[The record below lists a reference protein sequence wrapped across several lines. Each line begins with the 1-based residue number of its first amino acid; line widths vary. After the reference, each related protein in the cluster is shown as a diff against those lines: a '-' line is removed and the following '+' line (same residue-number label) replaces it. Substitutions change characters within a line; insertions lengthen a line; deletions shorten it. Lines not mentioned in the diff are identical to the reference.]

1 MVYQTNLEGLPSIY
15 PDANRIMPD
24 LVTTSGNTIWSQLGN
39 SYTQVVDLSNIDNSR
54 AFLPPGISEDP
65 RSPHFFDQIEL
76 WVAGETRP
84 APLSR
89 EEVMKYAESIETLS
103 SALNETMRQSGSE

>member
-1 MVYQTNLEGLPSIY
+1 
-15 PDANRIMPD
+15 
-24 LVTTSGNTIWSQLGN
+24 TTSANTIWSQLGN

-65 RSPHFFDQIEL
+65 RSPHFFDQVAL

-89 EEVMKYAESIETLS
+89 EEVMKYAELVRILPS
-103 SALNETMRQSGSE
+103 SVTEKSD